1 MKIVENQELQK
12 FVESGLYDDLSPE
25 AIAGR
30 ITNQEKHLPSVSK
43 DSIRR
48 YIKSPYGRRVE
59 YHGMRQKR
67 KRKRARKRGKLTKLN
82 DRVFINKRP
91 EYINKRRRIGDIEAD
106 FMVSG
111 KSGKGIILNITD
123 RKSRMTLLEQITEV
137 TIDNVH
143 LAFQKIK
150 PRFLEL
156 KTITTDNDIL
166 LQRHKELEKLLDIK
180 IYFCDPFSSWQKGTV
195 ENTNKYVR
203 RDIPKGSDISKY
215 SKRFIKSI
223 EKKLNRRP
231 LKCLSYKTPQEML
244 NEHRKRKKR

>member
-1 MKIVENQELQK
+1 MKIAENQELQE

-25 AIAGR
+25 AVAGR

-48 YIKSPYGRRVE
+48 YVKSPYGRGVE
-59 YHGMRQKR
+59 YHRVRQKR
-67 KRKRARKRGKLTKLN
+67 KRKRAGKRRKLSKLN
-82 DRVFINKRP
+82 DRTFIDKRP
-91 EYINKRRRIGDIEAD
+91 EYIQNRKRIGDTEAD
-106 FMVSG
+106 FIVSG
-111 KSGKGIILNITD
+111 KSGKGIILNVTD
-123 RKSRMTLLEQITEV
+123 RKSRAAFLERITEV

-143 LAFQKIK
+143 LAFQEIK
-150 PRFLEL
+150 LRFPEL

-166 LQRHKELEKLLDIK
+166 LQRHKELEKILDVK
-180 IYFCDPFSSWQKGTV
+180 IYFCDPYSSWQKGTV

-231 LKCLSYKTPQEML
+231 LKCLNYKTPQEML